1 MFSKILVGTD
11 GSEAAVRAL
20 EAATDLASQC
30 GASLTIINVPR
41 ADTIAFATG
50 AMAGYHMV
58 TTLPSDEQVRAAAE
72 KTLTAA
78 AEVVTARGGTVAAR
92 EIRRGEPADE
102 IVAYAQKEGVD
113 CIVTGRRGL
122 GNLMGLVLGST
133 SQRIAHIAPCAVLS
147 VP

>member
-11 GSEAAVRAL
+11 GSEAAIRAL
-20 EAATDLASQC
+20 EAAAALSSICKAK
-30 GASLTIINVPR
+30 LMVIHVPR
-41 ADTIAFATG
+41 PDTIAFATG
-50 AMAGYHMV
+50 AVAGYHMV
-58 TTLPSDEQVRAAAE
+58 TTLPSDEQVRAAGE
-72 KTLTAA
+72 KILTAA
-78 AEVVTARGGTVAAR
+78 KESVTAAGGQVSGT
-92 EIRRGEPADE
+92 ELRRGEPADE
-102 IVAYAQKEGVD
+102 IVAYAQSEGVD

>member
-11 GSEAAVRAL
+11 GSEAAGRAL
-20 EAATDLASQC
+20 LAASALAEKC
-30 GASLTIINVPR
+30 GADLTIINVPR
-41 ADTIAFATG
+41 PDTIAFATG

-58 TTLPSDEQVRAAAE
+58 TTMPSDEQVRAAAQ
-72 KTLTAA
+72 KILDAA
-78 AEVVTARGGTVAAR
+78 RETVAAAGGAVADMQ
-92 EIRRGEPADE
+92 IRRGEPADE
-102 IVAYAQKEGVD
+102 IVAYAQKEGID

-122 GNLMGLVLGST
+122 GNVMGLVLGST